1 LFQAKVK
8 NTEFKVN
15 PISENEIEIN
25 GEVLPI
31 NLVSISDK
39 KSHLILKN
47 KSYNIEIIDTNIDKK
62 TVTLKVNNNS
72 YIVEVKNK
80 FDLLLSKLGMSSM
93 TTKVIKNIKAPMP
106 GLVIDVITKV
116 GDEVKEGDNLLILE
130 AMKMENVIKSPI
142 EGKIKAIVIS
152 ATDTV
157 EKNQLLVEFE

>member
-1 LFQAKVK
+1 MFQAKVK
-8 NTEFKVN
+8 NTEFEVN

-25 GEVLPI
+25 GEVFPI
-31 NLVSISDK
+31 DLVSISDR
-39 KSHLILKN
+39 KSHLIFKN
-47 KSYNIEIIDTNIDKK
+47 KSYSIEIIDTNTDKK

-72 YIVEVKNK
+72 YVVEVKNQ
-80 FDLLLSKLGMSSM
+80 FDLLLSKLGMSNM
-93 TTKVIKNIKAPMP
+93 TAKVIKNVKAPMP

-142 EGKIKAIVIS
+142 EGKIKSIAIN
-152 ATDTV
+152 ATDIV